1 VAAKTTPSLNTLNVE
16 RLLRPRSVAIV
27 GAAPEPGSIGGNVLA
42 NLERFGYSGEI
53 HLVSRTRK
61 EINGR
66 RCVPAIDDLRRGID
80 AVVLV
85 VPEAVILDALAACVR
100 REAGSAVVFTSGF
113 AETGE
118 EGRRKQE
125 QLAAIARDGG
135 LILNGP
141 NCMGVTN
148 YVQPVSLT
156 FDPCDEPAYAER
168 GAGLIAQSGGL
179 ITHIRLA
186 LRSKGVPLTC
196 AISTGNEAVV
206 GIEDFLAYLIEDEST
221 RSITLFVE
229 QVRRPA
235 AFLELVRRARTR
247 QKPVVL
253 MHPGRTQR
261 ARESSQSH
269 TGALAGSYA
278 VMAAALRQ
286 EGVIQVDT
294 LDELIDVSA
303 LLAKCPIPAAPGL
316 AILTNSGAFKGV
328 AFDFCEELGLDLPE
342 LGARTR
348 TVLQAMLPPFAPIEN
363 PLDLT
368 TATISQPAIYG
379 RAAEALL
386 DDPGAGALLLSVI
399 TGPLEGQSARFASLL
414 PVIARAQKP
423 VVFAPFG
430 DDAPL
435 AHELIGALCNTNALL
450 FRSADRALRALARLD
465 AYGRTIRAPEATGDP
480 ADVPKLPLP
489 NHGLIP
495 EHRAKQYLA
504 AAGIATP
511 KGALAQNVADAQAIS
526 ARIGYPV
533 VLKAQAGALTHK
545 TDAGGVITGI
555 ADPAMLATQWEQLQR
570 NLERFMPGLHL
581 EGVLVEQMAPPGLE
595 MILGARRD
603 PEWGPVLMIGLG
615 GIWTEA
621 LNDVRLLPAN
631 ADEATILA
639 EIRRLKGAALLT
651 GLRGSPRLNAGAAAR
666 TLFTLGGLMR
676 AIPEL
681 MEIEINPLRVYAE
694 RQDVLALDALMNI
707 ASE

>member
-1 VAAKTTPSLNTLNVE
+1 VAAKTTPSLNTLNVD

-27 GAAPEPGSIGGNVLA
+27 GAAPEPGSLGGNVLA

-66 RCVPAIDDLRRGID
+66 TCVSAIDDLPRGID

-100 REAGSAVVFTSGF
+100 REVGSAVVFTSGF

-118 EGRRKQE
+118 DGRKKQE
-125 QLAAIARDGG
+125 QLATIARGGG

-156 FDPCDEPAYAER
+156 FDPCDEPAFAER

-206 GIEDFLAYLIEDEST
+206 GIEDFMAYLVEDEST
-221 RSITLFVE
+221 RVITLFVE

-235 AFLELVRRARTR
+235 AFLELVRRARAR

-303 LLAKCPIPAAPGL
+303 LLAKCRTPHAPGL

-328 AFDFCEELGLDLPE
+328 AFDFCEGLGLDLPA
-342 LGARTR
+342 LSASTH
-348 TVLQAMLPPFAPIEN
+348 TALQAMLPSFAPIEN

-379 RAAEALL
+379 RAAQTVL
-386 DDPGAGALLLSVI
+386 DDPCVGALLLSVI
-399 TGPLEGQSARFASLL
+399 TGPLERQPARFASLL
-414 PVIARAQKP
+414 PVIAQAQKP

-435 AHELIGALCNTNALL
+435 ADELIGALRNTNALL
-450 FRSADRALRALARLD
+450 FRSADRAMRALARLD
-465 AYGRTIRAPEATGDP
+465 AYGQVIRALEAAAAP
-480 ADVPKLPLP
+480 ADVPELPLP
-489 NHGLIP
+489 GAGLIP
-495 EHRAKQYLA
+495 EYRAKQYLA

-511 KGALAQNVADAQAIS
+511 KGALAQNIKDAQAIA
-526 ARIGYPV
+526 ARIGFPV
-533 VLKAQAGALTHK
+533 VLKGQAVALTHK
-545 TDAGGVITGI
+545 TDAGGVITGV
-555 ADPAMLATQWEQLQR
+555 ADAGMLADHWEQLQR
-570 NLERFMPGLHL
+570 NLSRYTL

-603 PEWGPVLMIGLG
+603 SEWGPVLMVGLG

-621 LNDVRLLPAN
+621 LNDVRLLSAN

-639 EIRRLKGAALLT
+639 EIRKLKGAALFT
-651 GLRGSPRLNAGAAAR
+651 GLRGSPRLNAGAVAR
-666 TLFTLGGLMR
+666 ILFTLGGLMR
-676 AIPEL
+676 ATPEL

-694 RQDVLALDALMNI
+694 GQDVLALDALMNI

>member
-1 VAAKTTPSLNTLNVE
+1 VAAKTTPSLNTLNVD

-27 GAAPEPGSIGGNVLA
+27 GAGPEPGSIGGNVLA
-42 NLERFGYSGEI
+42 NLERFGYPGEV

-66 RCVPAIDDLRRGID
+66 KCVPAIDDLPRGID

-85 VPEAVILDALAACVR
+85 VPEAVILDALSACVR
-100 REAGSAVVFTSGF
+100 RGAGSAVVFSSGF

-118 EGRRKQE
+118 QGRRKQE
-125 QLAAIARDGG
+125 QLAAIARRSG

-156 FDPCDEPAYAER
+156 FDPCDEPAIAER
-168 GAGLIAQSGGL
+168 GIGLIAQSGGL

-206 GIEDFLAYLIEDEST
+206 GIEDFLAYVIEDKST
-221 RSITLFVE
+221 RVIALFVE

-235 AFLELVRRARTR
+235 AFLDLVRRARTR
-247 QKPVVL
+247 RKPVVL

-278 VMAAALRQ
+278 VMAASLRQ

-294 LDELIDVSA
+294 LDELVDVSA
-303 LLAKCPIPAAPGL
+303 LLAKRPIPHAPGL
-316 AILTNSGAFKGV
+316 AILTNSGAFKG
-328 AFDFCEELGLDLPE
+328 AALDFCEELGLDLPE
-342 LGARTR
+342 LRASTR
-348 TVLQAMLPPFAPIEN
+348 TLLQAMLPPFAPIEN

-368 TATISQPAIYG
+368 TATISQPEIYG
-379 RAAEALL
+379 RATQAVL
-386 DDPGAGALLLSVI
+386 DDPGVGALLLSVI
-399 TGPLEGQSARFASLL
+399 TGPLEGQPKRFASLL
-414 PVIARAQKP
+414 PVIAQAQKR
-423 VVFAPFG
+423 VIFAPFG

-435 AHELIGALCNTNALL
+435 AGELTGALSRCQTLV
-450 FRSADRALRALARLD
+450 FRSADRAMRALARLD
-465 AYGRTIRAPEATGDP
+465 AYGRTIRNLEAARAP
-480 ADVPKLPLP
+480 ADVPRLPLP
-489 NHGLIP
+489 GHGLIP

-511 KGALAQNVADAQAIS
+511 KGALAQNVSEAQAI
-526 ARIGYPV
+526 AGRIGYPV
-533 VLKAQAGALTHK
+533 VLKGQASTLTHK
-545 TDAGGVITGI
+545 TEAGGVITGV
-555 ADPAMLATQWEQLQR
+555 ADAAMLAGQWEQLQR
-570 NLERFMPGLHL
+570 NLARYTL

-621 LNDVRLLPAN
+621 LKDVRLLSAN
-631 ADEATILA
+631 ADEAAILA
-639 EIRRLKGAALLT
+639 EIRKLKGAALFT
-651 GLRGSPRLNAGAAAR
+651 GLRGSAPLNECAVAR
-666 TLFTLGGLMR
+666 TLFILGGLMR
-676 AIPEL
+676 ATPEL
-681 MEIEINPLRVYAE
+681 IEIELNPLRVYAE
-694 RQDVLALDALMNI
+694 GLDVLALDALMNI